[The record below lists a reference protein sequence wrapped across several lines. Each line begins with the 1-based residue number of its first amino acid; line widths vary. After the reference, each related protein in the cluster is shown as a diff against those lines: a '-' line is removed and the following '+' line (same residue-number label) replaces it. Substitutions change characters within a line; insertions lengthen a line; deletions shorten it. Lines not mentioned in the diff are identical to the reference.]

1 MITRFFK
8 ISRPFHYILF
18 LLAIT
23 FIFFNQFYVI
33 KNLGTLKITITFL
46 CLIISFFLV
55 VFIITKNNLTQ
66 NNSFAAFYFCLFIF
80 LFPDS
85 VTNSDIII
93 SNMFML
99 LAFRR
104 ILSLNSKSNLKK
116 KYFDVGIWLCIAVF
130 FFPWAGIFIA
140 PFLITFFLWRKDSIK
155 HFIILALGFLSIV
168 FLAIMTDV
176 LFDVSVPEMTLD
188 YSQISINFI
197 FTSDFYSKISF
208 FIMFLFSGWVISQT
222 FSETIIKPNP
232 SKPLY
237 IILLSI
243 FLSCITMS
251 LISNISVPQN
261 FLFSFFPISTIAAN
275 FTQNQRTNWVSEFF
289 IITIIVLS
297 LFKIIT
303 NFIID

>member
-1 MITRFFK
+1 
-8 ISRPFHYILF
+8 
-18 LLAIT
+18 
-23 FIFFNQFYVI
+23 
-33 KNLGTLKITITFL
+33 
-46 CLIISFFLV
+46 
-55 VFIITKNNLTQ
+55 
-66 NNSFAAFYFCLFIF
+66 
-80 LFPDS
+80 
-85 VTNSDIII
+85 
-93 SNMFML
+93 MFML

-140 PFLITFFLWRKDSIK
+140 PILITFFLWRKDSIK

-168 FLAIMTDV
+168 FLVIMAAV
-176 LFDVSVPEMTLD
+176 LFDISVPELTLD
-188 YSQISINFI
+188 YSEISINFI

-243 FLSCITMS
+243 FLTCITMS

-261 FLFSFFPISTIAAN
+261 FLFSFFPISIIAAN
-275 FTQNQRTNWVSEFF
+275 FTQNQRANWVSEFF
-289 IITIIVLS
+289 IITIIILS

-303 NFIID
+303 NLIID

>member
-33 KNLGTLKITITFL
+33 KNSWTLKIAITFL
-46 CLIISFFLV
+46 CLIISLFLV

-80 LFPDS
+80 LFPGS

-116 KYFDVGIWLCIAVF
+116 KYFDAGIWLCIAIF
-130 FFPWAGIFIA
+130 FFSWAVIFIA
-140 PFLITFFLWRKDSIK
+140 TFLITIFLWRKDSFR
-155 HFIILALGFLSIV
+155 HFIILALGLLSIV
-168 FLAIMTDV
+168 FLVILTTI
-176 LFDVSVPEMTLD
+176 LFDVSIPELTLN
-188 YSQISINFI
+188 YSKISLNFI
-197 FTSDFYSKISF
+197 FKSDLYSKISF
-208 FIMFLFSGWVISQT
+208 FILFLFSGWVISQT

-232 SKPLY
+232 LKQLY
-237 IILLSI
+237 IILFSI
-243 FLSCITMS
+243 FLSSVTMS
-251 LISNISVPQN
+251 LTSNISVPQN
-261 FLFSFFPISTIAAN
+261 FLFSFFPISIIAAN
-275 FTQNQRTNWVSEFF
+275 FTQNQRTHWVSEFF

-297 LFKIIT
+297 LTRIIT
-303 NFIID
+303 NFIIN

>member
-33 KNLGTLKITITFL
+33 KNSWTLKIAITFL
-46 CLIISFFLV
+46 CLIISLFLV
-55 VFIITKNNLTQ
+55 VFIFTKNNLTQ

-85 VTNSDIII
+85 LTNSDIII

-130 FFPWAGIFIA
+130 FFPWTGIFIA

-168 FLAIMTDV
+168 FLVIMAAV
-176 LFDVSVPEMTLD
+176 LFDVSVPELTLD
-188 YSQISINFI
+188 YSEISINFI

-208 FIMFLFSGWVISQT
+208 FILFLFSGWVISQT

-232 SKPLY
+232 LKQLY
-237 IILLSI
+237 IILFSI
-243 FLSCITMS
+243 FLSSVTMS
-251 LISNISVPQN
+251 LTSNISVPQN
-261 FLFSFFPISTIAAN
+261 FLFSFFPISIIAAN
-275 FTQNQRTNWVSEFF
+275 FTQNQRTHWVSEFF

-297 LFKIIT
+297 LTRIIT
-303 NFIID
+303 NFIIN

>member
-33 KNLGTLKITITFL
+33 KNSWTLKIAITFL
-46 CLIISFFLV
+46 CLIISLFLV

-85 VTNSDIII
+85 LTNSDIII

-140 PFLITFFLWRKDSIK
+140 PILITFFLWRKDSIK

-168 FLAIMTDV
+168 FLVIMAAV
-176 LFDVSVPEMTLD
+176 LFDISVPELTLD
-188 YSQISINFI
+188 YSEISINFI

-208 FIMFLFSGWVISQT
+208 FIMFVFSGWVISQT

-232 SKPLY
+232 LKPLY
-237 IILLSI
+237 IIILSI

-261 FLFSFFPISTIAAN
+261 FLFSFFPISIIAAN
-275 FTQNQRTNWVSEFF
+275 FTQNQRANWVLDFF

-303 NFIID
+303 NFIIN